1 MSSTVKLTAEP
12 RTAKGSLQCAK
23 LRREGKVPGNLY
35 GHKQDAL
42 RFQATEDDVNRLV
55 RSGAHI
61 IDVTLDGKNEL
72 ALLREVQYDSMG
84 DVIQHFDLQRVDPNE
99 RLTVEI
105 HVELRGTAPGIL
117 AGGVLEHSLRSL
129 TVECPVSAIPD
140 NIVIK
145 VGELQLDGAIHV
157 REVELPPNVKV
168 LNNPE
173 AIVVRVAKPQAAIEP
188 TAAGVEAGPAQPEV
202 IGRKAE
208 EKEEG
213 EEKEKK

>member
-12 RTAKGSLQCAK
+12 RTAKGSLQCNK
-23 LRREGKVPGNLY
+23 IRRAGKVPGNLY
-35 GHKQDAL
+35 GHKQDPVH
-42 RFQATEDDVNRLV
+42 FQASEDDVNRLV

-61 IDVTLDGKNEL
+61 IDVTLNGTNEL

-117 AGGVLEHSLRSL
+117 GGGVLEHSLRSL

-145 VGELQLDGAIHV
+145 VGDLQVDQAIHV

-173 AIVVRVAKPQAAIEP
+173 AIVVRIAKQQAAAEP
-188 TAAGVEAGPAQPEV
+188 GAAGELGPAQPEV
-202 IGRKAE
+202 IGRKPD
-208 EKEEG
+208 EKEDG
-213 EEKEKK
+213 DEKK